1 MCRCTIL
8 HNDNTIATGECAAL
22 HFRAA
27 QECHNCIPPTPYR
40 VLLRF
45 DRPLLCCAA
54 IDAPLGASSCS
65 KHAVSFSIC
74 RTVAPPACTALQLL
88 PLPAIAS
95 AGATMLGRAHT
106 PMSLP
111 LGIPSGKKTFRV
123 TRFVGFGR
131 TVSGHPCRPPS
142 PLKLTGCADAGRE
155 RPARSGRTSRNADR
169 RELSRAPCS
178 TCARPAHH
186 GGSQQTRR
194 QREPVVYSFLQA

>member
-1 MCRCTIL
+1 MCRCIIL
-8 HNDNTIATGECAAL
+8 HHDNTLATGECAAL

-27 QECHNCIPPTPYR
+27 QECHNCITPTRYG

-74 RTVAPPACTALQLL
+74 RTVAPPACTALQLYPYQRL
-88 PLPAIAS
+88 QVQVQRCC
-95 AGATMLGRAHT
+95 RAHT

-142 PLKLTGCADAGRE
+142 PLKKNDWMRGRGAGK
-155 RPARSGRTSRNADR
+155 
-169 RELSRAPCS
+169 
-178 TCARPAHH
+178 TCKKWPDFP
-186 GGSQQTRR
+186 
-194 QREPVVYSFLQA
+194 QR